1 MYFWT
6 SGRIE
11 SGGSEENI
19 VPAFHPNGRLV
30 GEFILYLASF
40 SINGDGAQ
48 ACWWPL
54 CRTSTLR
61 LSVLRSVQ
69 KEVEGQCLER
79 ILLLQDNIPSAYKDW
94 FS

>member
-30 GEFILYLASF
+30 GEFILYLAPF
-40 SINGDGAQ
+40 SINGGALRLAGGRFGTLEAQ
-48 ACWWPL
+48 AVTVRPIRDGVIALVCP
-54 CRTSTLR
+54 
-61 LSVLRSVQ
+61 VLV
-69 KEVEGQCLER
+69 
-79 ILLLQDNIPSAYKDW
+79 AA
-94 FS
+94 